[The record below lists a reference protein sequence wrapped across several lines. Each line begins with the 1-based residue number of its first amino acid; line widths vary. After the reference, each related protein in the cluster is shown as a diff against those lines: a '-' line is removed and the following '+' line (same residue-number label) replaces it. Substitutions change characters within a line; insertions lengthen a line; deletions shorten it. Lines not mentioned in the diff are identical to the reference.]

1 MKILWVNGLFRH
13 PVLNYHQTSVN
24 PSGVDALKVQK
35 FSPHHEFLFS
45 ENQVVVGLI
54 CYMFPPAEYSLVPVN
69 VNHKS
74 HQFKNKKSA
83 LQSFVT
89 FFMPF

>member
-35 FSPHHEFLFS
+35 
-45 ENQVVVGLI
+45 N
-54 CYMFPPAEYSLVPVN
+54 SLLTMSSSSVKT
-69 VNHKS
+69 KS
-74 HQFKNKKSA
+74 W
-83 LQSFVT
+83 
-89 FFMPF
+89 